1 MIKKIFKKINNIL
14 KQKTFEIYEK
24 INGDKALNK
33 LKIFYKIKSPQ
44 KKSIELD
51 RLAKEHYSHP
61 LVYLNQ
67 AFMNVNGDP
76 VIDKLKTDTGFDIE
90 SGYNQIKNYD
100 EVKNK
105 WIKKN
110 SLEFIKGE
118 FIPEQQ
124 VIGSFGNHWSLFYY
138 LMYKLNFEK
147 TSKPNLLIRENPKI
161 TNFALYNYFKNY
173 LNITSN
179 TSLYFRL
186 GYVAQIFKTPMEFAL
201 PFKNNYYPHP
211 VAVNFILQLIKDKG
225 IEKKGFNFFK
235 LSKADNEKGK
245 ELLKKMNIPENAWYV
260 TLHIRQGKGN
270 EYTNSNPA
278 TYFKAIK
285 EIIKR
290 GGYVI
295 RVGDKSMTPI
305 NNIKGLIDYPFG
317 GAKSQFMDIFLAATS
332 RFCLGTS
339 SGYWAV
345 ANIFDVPALLVNYLP
360 ALDYYSLSEKYL
372 FLPKNLINKKTSK
385 PIKLNEYFKFPI
397 GYYVTN
403 EQYEKNN
410 IEIIN
415 NTEEEIHQATVEM
428 LDILDKK
435 INEEFREKNKKFKN
449 TLDLENKNHFNHP
462 LKAMA
467 NISSTLLNQYY

>member
-1 MIKKIFKKINNIL
+1 
-14 KQKTFEIYEK
+14 
-24 INGDKALNK
+24 
-33 LKIFYKIKSPQ
+33 
-44 KKSIELD
+44 
-51 RLAKEHYSHP
+51 
-61 LVYLNQ
+61 
-67 AFMNVNGDP
+67 
-76 VIDKLKTDTGFDIE
+76 
-90 SGYNQIKNYD
+90 
-100 EVKNK
+100 
-105 WIKKN
+105 
-110 SLEFIKGE
+110 
-118 FIPEQQ
+118 
-124 VIGSFGNHWSLFYY
+124 
-138 LMYKLNFEK
+138 
-147 TSKPNLLIRENPKI
+147 
-161 TNFALYNYFKNY
+161 
-173 LNITSN
+173 
-179 TSLYFRL
+179 
-186 GYVAQIFKTPMEFAL
+186 
-201 PFKNNYYPHP
+201 